1 MNKKAMELSINFFV
15 LLVLALVAFGYSVTF
30 LYDLFGKVSE
40 LEKRS
45 FDQLDQQVA
54 GLTCGAQQVCLS
66 TTRETITRG
75 SFKVFGLRVMNSKNE
90 PTDFDIKIE
99 QTIAPA
105 GQTTD
110 LFFKPLERKITQ
122 LGTGDVRTMGIGVE
136 IPADAKSG
144 NYVLNVKV
152 TTNDLP
158 YGDQNVYK
166 LNIAVP

>member
-66 TTRETITRG
+66 TNRETIVRG
-75 SFKVFGLRVMNSKNE
+75 SFKVFGLRVMNSKNG
-90 PTDFDIKIE
+90 PTDFKIDISQKI
-99 QTIAPA
+99 TPA
-105 GQTTD
+105 GGSD
-110 LFFKPLERKITQ
+110 LFFKPVQRTITQ
-122 LGTGDVRTMGIGVE
+122 LNTGDVRTMGIGVE
-136 IPADAKSG
+136 IPTDAKSG
-144 NYVLNVKV
+144 SYVLDISITANY
-152 TTNDLP
+152 LP
-158 YGDQNVYK
+158 YGDQDVYK
-166 LNIAVP
+166 LNIIVP